1 MRPDVAHPVW
11 GGGAAALPAVQ
22 RSDVG
27 RDAAGPPAATHTP
40 SRPRAPSPR
49 GPPPT
54 PAAQRP
60 PPAAHPRTGART
72 AVHPGAGAGV
82 PAVAALLPVGPHGL
96 DVVDGRGA
104 AHAVAAL
111 PRAAPR
117 QTAVREGRGAE
128 ALGEGR
134 GVRDGGLGGGVALL
148 GLHQSPLV
156 LGPRA
161 AQAAVVRRGAARF
174 GAAIGDVHDD
184 GVGRLRGQR
193 LFAARQRQ
201 QSRQLQA
208 EGAAAACG
216 GGGGGVPP
224 PPSSPPLNG
233 TARWGAVSPERHST
247 DRGGDPPGGDPPG
260 SQCREWAL
268 NSRAPWGC
276 DPQSVP
282 WGTVS
287 PQWHSTTGGRDP
299 LPSHNSCDHPPPS
312 LCHRER

>member
-1 MRPDVAHPVW
+1 MWAVDAPRCGPSGLGRGCRGPP
-11 GGGAAALPAVQ
+11 GRAAL
-22 RSDVG
+22 RCGSG
-27 RDAAGPPAATHTP
+27 RRRTPGCDARPEPTAGPIPTGT
-40 SRPRAPSPR
+40 
-49 GPPPT
+49 PPT

-96 DVVDGRGA
+96 DVVDGRCA

-216 GGGGGVPP
+216 GGGGGSLCRGGRGPLCMAEQWGAGSPP
-224 PPSSPPLNG
+224 PPF
-233 TARWGAVSPERHST
+233 
-247 DRGGDPPGGDPPG
+247 
-260 SQCREWAL
+260 
-268 NSRAPWGC
+268 
-276 DPQSVP
+276 
-282 WGTVS
+282 
-287 PQWHSTTGGRDP
+287 
-299 LPSHNSCDHPPPS
+299 LPSPKWHGTMGGSEP
-312 LCHRER
+312 

>member
-1 MRPDVAHPVW
+1 MWAVDAPRCGPSGLGRGCRGPPGRAALRCGSGRRRTPGCDAHPE
-11 GGGAAALPAVQ
+11 PT
-22 RSDVG
+22 
-27 RDAAGPPAATHTP
+27 AGPIPTGT
-40 SRPRAPSPR
+40 
-49 GPPPT
+49 PPT

-96 DVVDGRGA
+96 DVVDGRCA

-156 LGPRA
+156 LGPGA

-216 GGGGGVPP
+216 GGGGGVTVPRGEGTPLYGRAMGSGEPP
-224 PPSSPPLNG
+224 PPLIPSPKWHG
-233 TARWGAVSPERHST
+233 TM
-247 DRGGDPPGGDPPG
+247 GGSEP
-260 SQCREWAL
+260 
-268 NSRAPWGC
+268 
-276 DPQSVP
+276 
-282 WGTVS
+282 
-287 PQWHSTTGGRDP
+287 
-299 LPSHNSCDHPPPS
+299 
-312 LCHRER
+312 

>member
-1 MRPDVAHPVW
+1 MWGREAWDTHIDVGHPGVVRGAAGHPDV
-11 GGGAAALPAVQ
+11 GGGCAPMWPI
-22 RSDVG
+22 RFG
-27 RDAAGPPAATHTP
+27 AGVPRP
-40 SRPRAPSPR
+40 SRPCSAQMWVGTPQDPRLRRTPRADR
-49 GPPPT
+49 GPHPHGDPPPT

-96 DVVDGRGA
+96 DVVDGRCA

-216 GGGGGVPP
+216 GGGGGVTVPRGEGTPPYGRAMGSGEP
-224 PPSSPPLNG
+224 PPSF
-233 TARWGAVSPERHST
+233 
-247 DRGGDPPGGDPPG
+247 
-260 SQCREWAL
+260 
-268 NSRAPWGC
+268 
-276 DPQSVP
+276 
-282 WGTVS
+282 
-287 PQWHSTTGGRDP
+287 
-299 LPSHNSCDHPPPS
+299 LPSPKWHGTMGGSEP
-312 LCHRER
+312 